1 MDKNPP
7 KQHEVEAVVL
17 RPFGPNILKTTFPP
31 ALVEAMNTRCDTAIE
46 EKEKGAKWL
55 DASMDLVGHV
65 KQEIKCDVNKV
76 PDLGQALFQTANA
89 LYTNFMENSQ
99 QKYLIPN
106 KLEVHDAWFVRS
118 FAADYNPLHI
128 HTVGNFSCIAY
139 LQVPESISDKNSKH
153 THEKHVT
160 EGWTEFSYGST
171 AMCCAGSFK
180 IQPKVGDFY
189 MFPTYLFHNVYPF
202 FGEGER
208 RSFSANVT
216 LHVNPTHK
224 PTKDMPAQPV
234 PPPVT
239 QPQPQP
245 EPEQP
250 WRRGC

>member
-1 MDKNPP
+1 MEQVQS
-7 KQHEVEAVVL
+7 KQHEVEAIVL
-17 RPFGPNILKTTFPP
+17 RPFGPNMLKTTFPP
-31 ALVEAMNTRCDTAIE
+31 ELLARMNEQCEDFIE
-46 EKEKGAKWL
+46 DEKR

-139 LQVPESISDKNSKH
+139 LQVPATISDTNWKH
-153 THEKHVT
+153 TKEKHVT

-180 IQPKVGDFY
+180 VQPKVGDFY

-216 LHVNPTHK
+216 LHVDPTVK
-224 PTKDMPAQPV
+224 
-234 PPPVT
+234 
-239 QPQPQP
+239 
-245 EPEQP
+245 EQN
-250 WRRGC
+250 